1 MSAGRPPGPRR
12 SRGPAPGD
20 APARASD
27 GTREPARRPPG
38 ARDLALTALERVDGG
53 AYANLALPA
62 LLRRSTL
69 NPSER
74 AATTDLVYGSL
85 RMRAALDHALAPL
98 SRQPLERLEALVLR
112 GLRLGAYELLFGG
125 TATHA
130 AVAETV
136 GAVAKAG
143 HRGQAGYVNA
153 VLRRLAAAPPAW
165 PDPRRD
171 PVGWATT
178 RGSHPAWIVEE
189 ALARL
194 GPAEMVALVEADN
207 VRPEVNLRATPGRTT
222 GAELLA
228 ELAEA
233 GAAVRPSPLSPDCVV
248 LERGDPGRLAAIREG
263 RAVVQDAA
271 SALVAPAVGA
281 APGDLVADLAAGPGG
296 KAGHLAALGAR
307 VLAVEIAAGRA
318 RLVAQTAD
326 RLGLAGRLHTV
337 VADGRRPPLRPGA
350 ADAVLVDAPC
360 TNLGSLR
367 RRPEARWRHGP
378 DDLPGLVELQ
388 LELLQAAVAAV
399 RPGGTV
405 LYSVCTWTRAETH
418 EVVSRLLQG
427 RADLRLEEVRQLW
440 PHRDGADGMFLARL
454 FKVR

>member
-1 MSAGRPPGPRR
+1 VSGGRAR
-12 SRGPAPGD
+12 PA
-20 APARASD
+20 
-27 GTREPARRPPG
+27 G
-38 ARDLALTALERVDGG
+38 ARDVALDALARVDEG
-53 AYANLALPA
+53 AYANLALPP
-62 LLRRSTL
+62 LLRRSGL
-69 NPSER
+69 PPADR
-74 AATTDLVYGSL
+74 AAVTDLVYGSL
-85 RMRAALDHALAPL
+85 RMRAALDFALAPL
-98 SRQPLERLEALVLR
+98 SRQPLDRLEALVLR

-125 TATHA
+125 TAAHA

-136 GAVAKAG
+136 GAVARAG

-153 VLRRLAAAPPAW
+153 VLRRLATSPPAW
-165 PDPRRD
+165 PDPDRD

-194 GPAEMVALVEADN
+194 GLPELRALVEADN
-207 VRPEVNLRATPGRTT
+207 TRPEVSLRATPGATT
-222 GAELLA
+222 RDKLLA

-233 GAAVRPSPLSPDCVV
+233 GLPVRPSPLSPDCVI
-248 LERGDPGRLAAIREG
+248 LERGDPGPLAAVREG

-281 APGDLVADLAAGPGG
+281 RPGDLVADLAAGPGG

-307 VLAVEIAAGRA
+307 VLAVEIRPRRAG
-318 RLVAQTAD
+318 LVAQTAG
-326 RLGLAGRLHTV
+326 RLGLTDRLHTV
-337 VADGRRPPLRPGA
+337 VADGRRPPLRPGGAGA
-350 ADAVLVDAPC
+350 ALVDAPSS
-360 TNLGSLR
+360 NLGSLR

-388 LELLQAAVAAV
+388 LALLDAAVTVV

-405 LYSVCTWTRAETH
+405 LYSVCTWTRAETDG
-418 EVVSRLLQG
+418 VVGRLLDG
-427 RADLRLEEVRQLW
+427 RDDLRLDSTRQLW

>member
-1 MSAGRPPGPRR
+1 VSGGRARPAGI
-12 SRGPAPGD
+12 
-20 APARASD
+20 
-27 GTREPARRPPG
+27 
-38 ARDLALTALERVDGG
+38 RDLALAALARVDEG
-53 AYANLALPA
+53 AYANLALPPM
-62 LLRRSTL
+62 LRRSGL
-69 NPSER
+69 PPSDR
-74 AATTDLVYGSL
+74 AAVTDLVYGSL
-85 RMRAALDHALAPL
+85 RMRAALDFAVAPL
-98 SRQPLERLEALVLR
+98 SRQPLDRLEALVLR

-125 TATHA
+125 TAAHA

-136 GAVAKAG
+136 GAVARAG

-153 VLRRLAAAPPAW
+153 VLRRLATSPPAW
-165 PDPRRD
+165 PDPDRD

-194 GPAEMVALVEADN
+194 GPREMRALVEADN
-207 VRPEVNLRATPGRTT
+207 TRPEVSLRATPGATT
-222 GAELLA
+222 RDKLLA

-233 GAAVRPSPLSPDCVV
+233 GLPVRPSPLSPDCVI
-248 LERGDPGRLAAIREG
+248 LERGDPGPLAAVREG

-271 SALVAPAVGA
+271 SALVAPALGA
-281 APGDLVADLAAGPGG
+281 GPGDLVADLAAGPGG

-307 VLAVEIAAGRA
+307 VLAVEVRPRRA
-318 RLVAQTAD
+318 RLVAQTAA
-326 RLGLAGRLHTV
+326 RLGLTDRLHTV
-337 VADGRRPPLRPGA
+337 VADGRRPPLRPGR
-350 ADAVLVDAPC
+350 ADAALVDAPC

-378 DDLPGLVELQ
+378 DDVPGLVELQ
-388 LELLQAAVAAV
+388 LGLLEAAADAV

-405 LYSVCTWTRAETH
+405 LYSVCTWTRAETD
-418 EVVSRLLQG
+418 EVVERLLE
-427 RADLRLEEVRQLW
+427 RRPDLRLDEARQTW

>member
-1 MSAGRPPGPRR
+1 M
-12 SRGPAPGD
+12 
-20 APARASD
+20 
-27 GTREPARRPPG
+27 
-38 ARDLALTALERVDGG
+38 L
-53 AYANLALPA
+53 
-62 LLRRSTL
+62 
-69 NPSER
+69 
-74 AATTDLVYGSL
+74 
-85 RMRAALDHALAPL
+85 
-98 SRQPLERLEALVLR
+98 
-112 GLRLGAYELLFGG
+112 
-125 TATHA
+125 
-130 AVAETV
+130 
-136 GAVAKAG
+136 
-143 HRGQAGYVNA
+143 
-153 VLRRLAAAPPAW
+153 
-165 PDPRRD
+165 
-171 PVGWATT
+171 
-178 RGSHPAWIVEE
+178 
-189 ALARL
+189 
-194 GPAEMVALVEADN
+194 ALVEADN

-248 LERGDPGRLAAIREG
+248 LERGDPARLAAIGEG

-326 RLGLAGRLHTV
+326 RLGLADRLHTV

-418 EVVSRLLQG
+418 EVVARLLQG

>member
-1 MSAGRPPGPRR
+1 MAGPVSARRAGAGRGPGP
-12 SRGPAPGD
+12 A
-20 APARASD
+20 AARAQARPA
-27 GTREPARRPPG
+27 GT
-38 ARDLALTALERVDGG
+38 RDLALAALERVDGG
-53 AYANLALPA
+53 AYANLALPEM
-62 LLRRSTL
+62 LRRSAL

-98 SRQPLERLEALVLR
+98 SRQPLERLEPLVLR

-125 TATHA
+125 TAAHA

-136 GAVAKAG
+136 GAVARAG

-165 PDPRRD
+165 PDPGRD
-171 PVGWATT
+171 PAGWATT
-178 RGSHPAWIVEE
+178 CGSHPAWIVAE

-207 VRPEVNLRATPGRTT
+207 VRPEVSLRATPGRSTRDQ
-222 GAELLA
+222 LLA
-228 ELAEA
+228 ELASG

-248 LERGDPGRLAAIREG
+248 LERGDPARLAAVREG

-281 APGDLVADLAAGPGG
+281 GPGDLVADLAAGPGG

-307 VLAVEIAAGRA
+307 VLAVEVHPGRA
-318 RLVAQTAD
+318 RLVARTAQ
-326 RLGLAGRLHTV
+326 RLGLAERLHPV

-350 ADAVLVDAPC
+350 ADAALVDAPC

-378 DDLPGLVELQ
+378 EDVAGLVELQ
-388 LELLQAAVAAV
+388 LELLAAAAAAV

-405 LYSVCTWTRAETH
+405 LYAVCTWTVAETDG
-418 EVVSRLLQG
+418 VVAALLEG
-427 RADLRLEEVRQLW
+427 RDDLRLDETRQLW

>member
-1 MSAGRPPGPRR
+1 VSAARPRAARPPKPAGP
-12 SRGPAPGD
+12 
-20 APARASD
+20 
-27 GTREPARRPPG
+27 
-38 ARDLALTALERVDGG
+38 RDLALVALERVDGG

-85 RMRAALDHALAPL
+85 RMRAALDFALAPL
-98 SRQPLERLEALVLR
+98 SRQPLERLEPLVLR

-125 TATHA
+125 TAAHA

-136 GAVAKAG
+136 GAVARAG

-153 VLRRLAAAPPAW
+153 VLRRLAAAPPTW

-178 RGSHPAWIVEE
+178 RGSHPAWIVSE

-194 GPAEMVALVEADN
+194 GPEELVALVEADN
-207 VRPEVNLRATPGRTT
+207 VRPEVSLRATGDRTT
-222 GAELLA
+222 RDELLA
-228 ELAEA
+228 ELTEA
-233 GAAVRPSPLSPDCVV
+233 GAPVRPSPLSPDCVV
-248 LERGDPGRLAAIREG
+248 LERGDPGRLAAVRDG

-307 VLAVEIAAGRA
+307 VLAAELVPGRA
-318 RLVAQTAD
+318 RLVAQTAE

-337 VADGRRPPLRPGA
+337 VADGRRPPLRPGG
-350 ADAVLVDAPC
+350 ADAALVDAPC

-378 DDLPGLVELQ
+378 DDLARLVELQ
-388 LELLQAAVAAV
+388 LELLEAAVTAV

-418 EVVSRLLQG
+418 EVVARLLEG
-427 RADLRLEEVRQLW
+427 RADLRLEEARQLW